1 MNRMLQWWLTL
12 GAAGAFANIEHD
24 RADRERENREVD
36 ALLARLDVQPAALAL
51 PAATEHDRVEALR
64 AA

>member
-12 GAAGAFANIEHD
+12 GAAGALHNVERD
-24 RADRERENREVD
+24 RADRERQDREVD
-36 ALLARLDVQPAALAL
+36 ALLARLAAEPRTLGSGPERAGS
-51 PAATEHDRVEALR
+51 LR